1 MNSLETF
8 LTILFVIMV
17 YLVVINKMPTSYIMG
32 AVALWF
38 TILWI
43 GFDNM
48 NLWKSPNTFGD
59 ILGGLIGNNHKPHT
73 NQAFSYDHNIHQ
85 DCSHSQPMAMQPMA
99 MQPMAMQ
106 PMAMQPID
114 IKKSVDAS
122 HQAAKKEL
130 KPPPKPRHLKY
141 SEDNYKYNIFDEIGS
156 LGDNMLAHKQKQ
168 RGNMNRV
175 AMDNF
180 SRMQTKNST
189 INYFA
194 QELKD
199 AAGSRWWDNEE
210 LEDEF

>member
-8 LTILFVIMV
+8 LTILFIIIV
-17 YLVVINKMPTSYIMG
+17 YLVTINKMSTTYIMG
-32 AVALWF
+32 SVALWF
-38 TILWI
+38 TVLWI

-48 NLWKSPNTFGD
+48 NLWKSPNTFSD
-59 ILGGLIGNNHKPHT
+59 ILNSLSKSTHKPKYSQNT
-73 NQAFSYDHNIHQ
+73 HQ
-85 DCSHSQPMAMQPMA
+85 ECKYSQPIHHVPMTSV
-99 MQPMAMQ
+99 
-106 PMAMQPID
+106 D
-114 IKKSVDAS
+114 IKKSVDDAN
-122 HQAAKKEL
+122 QAVKKEL
-130 KPPPKPRHLKY
+130 DQTQELKPKSTHLKY

-168 RGNMNRV
+168 RSNMNRV

-180 SRMQTKNST
+180 SRMQTKNSN

-199 AAGSRWWDNEE
+199 AAGSRWWDNEA

>member
-48 NLWKSPNTFGD
+48 YLWKSSNTVDD
-59 ILGGLIGNNHKPHT
+59 ILGGLSGNNHKQHT
-73 NQAFSYDHNIHQ
+73 NKAFSHDQHKHHIHQ
-85 DCSHSQPMAMQPMA
+85 DCSHSQPMTMQHMDI
-99 MQPMAMQ
+99 
-106 PMAMQPID
+106 QPID
-114 IKKSVDAS
+114 IKKSINTS

-130 KPPPKPRHLKY
+130 KPPPKPGHLKY

-180 SRMQTKNST
+180 SRMQTKNSN